1 MKWHLPFTRQ
11 QGNPRRA
18 NCPEKQTGCLPGPF
32 QLKFIIK
39 QTYTKLPQSCPT
51 LCNTMN
57 WNPPG
62 SSVHG
67 ILQARILEWVAIYVT
82 VILYFSMT
90 RQHAQHLTPQ
100 DDELLIAYSCMPDI
114 ICFSPPDSHCILHP
128 TFCPQSFLCSL
139 TSAWG
144 QPMGFPNRTEWQ
156 PRLRL
161 WYSFLW
167 GL

>member
-1 MKWHLPFTRQ
+1 MKVLVTR
-11 QGNPRRA
+11 
-18 NCPEKQTGCLPGPF
+18 L
-32 QLKFIIK
+32 
-39 QTYTKLPQSCPT
+39 CPT
-51 LCNTMN
+51 LCNPMDCG
-57 WNPPG
+57 PPG

-167 GL
+167 GLEGHLRLACIFQLNVSSALKMTCS